1 MRVSFVLI
9 GNQDVWE
16 IVRNRIKAIEREL
29 RMEVD
34 GLSITQI
41 SKSNLDLD
49 FDSLTSEE
57 IKQGLDDWEFKA
69 EFEVQLRFKE
79 VATNEQNTIT

>member
-9 GNQDVWE
+9 ANQDVWG
-16 IVRNRIKAIEREL
+16 IVRDRIKAIEREL

-57 IKQGLDDWEFKA
+57 IKQGLNDWDFKA

-79 VATNEQNTIT
+79 VATNE